1 MMKPM
6 YQVVVNDPQAMM
18 EMNAALTRMAP
29 THAKICSALEEHSC
43 GWFLLTSLMM
53 GCAEMKREVVSQRKI
68 ILVASIYEH
77 WMIEVASQTQR
88 FYQTLCPE
96 TIMRSRI

>member
-29 THAKICSALEEHSC
+29 THAKICSALEEHIW
-43 GWFLLTSLMM
+43 GFLLTSLMR

-68 ILVASIYEH
+68 LLVASSF
-77 WMIEVASQTQR
+77 MSTG
-88 FYQTLCPE
+88 
-96 TIMRSRI
+96 